1 MVKKRSRYSYRL
13 IRMFRR
19 EYLHSEEKVK
29 EIREKLDMNSGL
41 FSVYRDRLKRK
52 GVIDTSEYGKITLTL
67 PRFEEF
73 VKTRQM

>member
-1 MVKKRSRYSYRL
+1 MQSYIRL
-13 IRMFRR
+13 
-19 EYLHSEEKVK
+19 Y
-29 EIREKLDMNSGL
+29 KLIYETKSYIKLYKGKTKCKTGL